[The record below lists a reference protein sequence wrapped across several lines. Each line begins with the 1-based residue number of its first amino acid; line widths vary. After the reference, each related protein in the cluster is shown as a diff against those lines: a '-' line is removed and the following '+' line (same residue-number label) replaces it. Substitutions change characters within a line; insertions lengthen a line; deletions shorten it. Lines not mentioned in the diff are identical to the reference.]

1 MCQIEI
7 NTQSEAAVRLAIIC
21 TTIACLLMLTANV
34 AASTDSTAGE
44 DAYVDSVYSWGIW
57 ELGFEPATGPQMPA
71 NSAIKDRSRRLQFRP
86 NDNAAY
92 TTLSVPFSNVTT
104 LAPPPPVPVAPP
116 KPIPVSVPVAPP
128 KPIPVSVPVAP
139 PVPVIGPG
147 GSGPIIP
154 GAIPTAPNRRR

>member
-34 AASTDSTAGE
+34 AASTDSTAGA

-57 ELGFEPATGPQMPA
+57 ELGLEPASGPQASA
-71 NSAIKDRSRRLQFRP
+71 NHAINDRSRRVQFRP

-92 TTLSVPFSNVTT
+92 TTLSVPVSTVTT
-104 LAPPPPVPVAPP
+104 IAPPPPVPVAPP
-116 KPIPVSVPVAPP
+116 KPIPVP
-128 KPIPVSVPVAP
+128 VPVAP

>member
-7 NTQSEAAVRLAIIC
+7 NTQSEAAVRLALIC

-57 ELGFEPATGPQMPA
+57 ELGLEPASGPHTPA
-71 NSAIKDRSRRLQFRP
+71 NNAIKDRSRRLQFRP

-92 TTLSVPFSNVTT
+92 TTQSAPVSTVTT
-104 LAPPPPVPVAPP
+104 IAPPSPAPVVTP
-116 KPIPVSVPVAPP
+116 KPIPVP
-128 KPIPVSVPVAP
+128 VPVAP

>member
-21 TTIACLLMLTANV
+21 TTIACLLMLAANA
-34 AASTDSTAGE
+34 AASTDSTEDE

-57 ELGFEPATGPQMPA
+57 ELGLEPASGPQMPA

-92 TTLSVPFSNVTT
+92 TTLSAPVSTATT
-104 LAPPPPVPVAPP
+104 IASPPPVPVAPP
-116 KPIPVSVPVAPP
+116 KPMPVP
-128 KPIPVSVPVAP
+128 VPVAP